1 MYSIQITYRSM
12 TLEILNLDL
21 TVIALSTLHNIFY
34 FIRRQGSAKEDMKQ
48 PKIQIFSFFFFNIF
62 SSASL
67 RATQHTKVIYII
79 LHTRLSLL
87 IEKYVTLFKDGES
100 LWIFSK

>member
-1 MYSIQITYRSM
+1 M

-48 PKIQIFSFFFFNIF
+48 PEIQIFRFFFFFNIF
-62 SSASL
+62 SFASL

-100 LWIFSK
+100 LWIFF